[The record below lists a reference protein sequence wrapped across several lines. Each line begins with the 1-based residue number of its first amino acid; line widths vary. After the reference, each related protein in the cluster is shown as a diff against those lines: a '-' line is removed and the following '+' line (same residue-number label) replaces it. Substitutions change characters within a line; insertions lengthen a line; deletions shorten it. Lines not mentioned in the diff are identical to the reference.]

1 MAAYSYN
8 PNPMSTPQQP
18 INSGF
23 GATSTAAE
31 VLNGLDLSNKVAIV
45 TGGYSGIGL
54 ETARVLLAAGAK
66 VIVPARDL
74 KKGAAAT
81 KAIRGLEI
89 RPMDLMD
96 PTSID
101 AFAGKFLASGQPL
114 HILVNSAGIMASPL
128 TRDSRGYESQF
139 STNHLGHFQ
148 LVVRLWPAL
157 RQAKGARIVS
167 VSSWGHR
174 HSPIVFD
181 DPNFERRPY
190 DRWLAYGQSKT
201 GNILL
206 AVAADERG
214 KSENIRAFSLHPG
227 GIVGT
232 GLEKHLTKEELRK
245 AGVIDEQGQ
254 PVLDPSRGFK
264 TVEQGA
270 ATSPQLDGMGGVYC
284 ENCDIAP
291 LVGTKDE
298 ANRTSEAIRQVGSR
312 PLGVMPYAV
321 DPSAAARLWTLSEQL
336 TGTSSPDLRKKLM
349 THGGCPQVRSL
360 NPNLVVR
367 LK

>member
-1 MAAYSYN
+1 VL
-8 PNPMSTPQQP
+8 TEQKL

-23 GATSTAAE
+23 SATTTATE
-31 VLNGLDLSNKVAIV
+31 VLHGIELFDKIAIV

-54 ETARVLLAAGAK
+54 ETARTLRAAGAK

-74 KKGAAAT
+74 KKADAAT
-81 KAIRGLEI
+81 RGISGVEI
-89 RPMDLMD
+89 QPMDLMD

-101 AFAGKFLASGQPL
+101 AFAKSFLATGRSL
-114 HILVNSAGIMASPL
+114 DILVTSAGIMASPL
-128 TRDSRGYESQF
+128 ARDSRGYESQF

-157 RQAKGARIVS
+157 RKANGARIVS

-214 KSENIRAFSLHPG
+214 KSENIRLLASSRWHRRYRP
-227 GIVGT
+227 
-232 GLEKHLTKEELRK
+232 RK
-245 AGVIDEQGQ
+245 TFDQ
-254 PVLDPSRGFK
+254 R
-264 TVEQGA
+264 
-270 ATSPQLDGMGGVYC
+270 
-284 ENCDIAP
+284 
-291 LVGTKDE
+291 
-298 ANRTSEAIRQVGSR
+298 RT
-312 PLGVMPYAV
+312 
-321 DPSAAARLWTLSEQL
+321 
-336 TGTSSPDLRKKLM
+336 
-349 THGGCPQVRSL
+349 
-360 NPNLVVR
+360 
-367 LK
+367 